1 VGINLFPDRKRCSF
15 DCPYCEVF
23 PFETD
28 VRFTLETMEAALRS
42 AILDA
47 GERKIP
53 VRDICF
59 SGNGEPTMSSHFA
72 EALGAAAELRNRLAR
87 EAQLVVITNGTGLLG
102 REPSGNAPAM
112 FDFLRTAALAPKT
125 SLRIWL
131 KLDAGTEAWYAAM
144 DRSRVPHE
152 RLVSRIRDFAAAGAP
167 FILQTRVCKINGRL
181 PPPEE
186 AAAWTAL
193 VTELVCTGGADAG
206 TGGGLCG
213 PRGVQIYGKVR
224 PAPEDPLAE
233 AVPAAV
239 LEGRAALLRAAL
251 AEAGR
256 AVPVEV
262 YE

>member
-15 DCPYCEVF
+15 DCAYCEVF

-28 VRFTLETMEAALRS
+28 VSFNLETMKAALRS

-59 SGNGEPTMSSHFA
+59 SGSGEPAMSSHFA
-72 EALGAAAELRNRLAR
+72 EALEAAAVLRNKLAR
-87 EAQLVVITNGTGLLG
+87 EAKLVMITNGTGLL
-102 REPSGNAPAM
+102 EPPGGNAPAL
-112 FDFLRTAALAPKT
+112 FDFLRTSARAPATALH
-125 SLRIWL
+125 IWL

-144 DRSRVPHE
+144 DRSPVPYE
-152 RLVSRIRDFAAAGAP
+152 RLVSGIRNFAASGAP
-167 FILQTRVCKINGRL
+167 FILQTMVCKINGRL

-186 AAAWTAL
+186 AAAWAAL
-193 VTELVCTGGADAG
+193 VTELARTGGAEAG
-206 TGGGLCG
+206 QSGGLQA
-213 PRGVQIYGKVR
+213 VQIYGKVR

-239 LEGRAALLRAAL
+239 LEDRAALLRAAL
-251 AEAGR
+251 AGAGR